1 MHMDVYTSSLQCPVY
16 KYVQWS
22 IYRWIHLQ
30 KRKQLNTAG
39 WSDVMQ
45 ICSGRLSLTDESIK
59 SILSEMRLPFR
70 RSCLPICMTAIDSPE
85 RDTFL

>member
-1 MHMDVYTSSLQCPVY
+1 MNNKSYTSSLQCPVY

-45 ICSGRLSLTDESIK
+45 ICSGRHLFFNKL
-59 SILSEMRLPFR
+59 
-70 RSCLPICMTAIDSPE
+70 DSPE